1 MPLLVVHVRLPMV
14 CLRSCKSP
22 LTPSTSSNIHRT
34 TTELTA
40 SIAGWLAHLFGLT
53 HSTFFEGLIRAIFF
67 GLNLL
72 FNGIMWAL
80 FTKALS
86 RSPSTTQVAI
96 LNTSSNFMITALL
109 GWMIFSENLPGMW
122 WVGACL
128 LVAGNVI
135 IGQREEKEFPLPGD
149 ERAEERAVEGGES
162 EYRRSR
168 EEGARLLSSDDIELK
183 DESEE
188 AKRRAKVQEEEDL
201 LDLPAGGSGSVRL

>member
-1 MPLLVVHVRLPMV
+1 M
-14 CLRSCKSP
+14 
-22 LTPSTSSNIHRT
+22 
-34 TTELTA
+34 
-40 SIAGWLAHLFGLT
+40 
-53 HSTFFEGLIRAIFF
+53 FF
-67 GLNLL
+67 GFNLL

-135 IGQREEKEFPLPGD
+135 IGRREEKEVPVLGE
-149 ERAEERAVEGGES
+149 ERPEERAVEGGES
-162 EYRRSR
+162 EFRRSR
-168 EEGARLLSSDDIELK
+168 EEGRGLLSGEDIELE
-183 DESEE
+183 DEE
-188 AKRRAKVQEEEDL
+188 QERMKAARVLEQEDL
-201 LDLPAGGSGSVRL
+201 LDLPSAGSGSAR